1 MSKVVDIRVARRANR
16 QGEEGKDWKMTLT
29 TLALAIEYYTFIE
42 PDSELVTTMEKALH
56 RQVDC
61 VCLVSEE
68 TFTRVS
74 EDLPLQ
80 EALAALLY
88 D

>member
-1 MSKVVDIRVARRANR
+1 MSNVVDIRVARRANR
-16 QGEEGKDWKMTLT
+16 QGEEGKGWKITIT

-42 PDSELVTTMEKALH
+42 PDPEFVAIMEKALH
-56 RQVDC
+56 RRTDC